1 MIAKARFK
9 IKSAAWNPTRP
20 SKRIRDFLAL
30 PSIDPRAEK
39 VASEVLAD
47 IRRNGDAAIA
57 RYVKKFDGADL
68 KPAQFRIS
76 TDDLAHAR
84 KAVDAD
90 FKRQAREAAKRITAF
105 ARAGLRKDWTMKTPC
120 GGRLGEKYVPLDR
133 VGVYIPGGTAP
144 LASTSLMTACIAR
157 AAGVP
162 EIVAASPAGPDGAV
176 DPHILFALD
185 LAGVS
190 EIYRIGG
197 IQAIGALAY
206 GTRTIGKV
214 QKIVGPGNQYVV
226 AAKKLVYG
234 QVALDSIAGPSE
246 IAILADRSV
255 PARFVAA
262 DMLSQA
268 EHGSGME
275 KALLVTTSAKLAAD
289 VEKELWKQASQL
301 SRSDMVYKVLQN
313 GTLIVTAKNRNE
325 GIDLINR
332 FAPEHLELL
341 VKNPR
346 DVVKKIVAA
355 GAIFIGPW
363 TPESAGDF
371 AAGPSH
377 VLPTGGAAAMF
388 SGLSVDDFRRRSSLI
403 EFTRK
408 DLAEVLPVIEAFGR
422 VEGLDAH
429 VRSAQVRFE

>member
-76 TDDLAHAR
+76 TDDLARAR
-84 KAVDAD
+84 KTVDAD

-234 QVALDSIAGPSE
+234 QVALDSVAGPSE

-289 VEKELWKQASQL
+289 VEKELWKQAAQL

-313 GTLIVTAKNRNE
+313 GTLIVTAKNRDE

>member
-176 DPHILFALD
+176 DPHILFALE

-234 QVALDSIAGPSE
+234 QVALDSVAGPSE

-289 VEKELWKQASQL
+289 VEKELWKQAAQL

-313 GTLIVTAKNRNE
+313 GTLIVTAKNRDE